1 MTTST
6 NVKTPLRVNLLNFSR
21 SQTQLIILIIVF
33 VFCLIAVPDFANSRT
48 LVNIL
53 KTVATSGIVGVG
65 LSVVI
70 IGGNLDLSV
79 GSVFSLMCVVAVKMQ
94 VTSVALALTVPFIV
108 AIGIGALNGFLITK
122 FRLNSIIVTLGTMSA
137 YAGAALLYSPT
148 VLSRPDTFYQ
158 QISNS
163 SLFGIPTY
171 VYIFFAIAAV
181 LQIILFKSKFGRSL
195 YFQGVNPTAS
205 EIAGMNRTRTT
216 IVSMIICSVCVAAA
230 AILQTSRVG
239 TGYPISGVGLEF
251 SALTAVL
258 LSGVSIKGGKGS
270 ALRTVIGVLMLQVIL
285 TSMILMDIKHDWQS
299 IVKGALILAALW
311 LDAKQQS
318 KQGLRRG

>member
-1 MTTST
+1 MRNITDEKNSIGSI
-6 NVKTPLRVNLLNFSR
+6 LLNLLR
-21 SQTQLIILIIVF
+21 TQTQLIILIIVF
-33 VFCLIAVPDFANSRT
+33 VFCAIAVPRFANNRT

-53 KTVATSGIVGVG
+53 KTVATSGIVCVG

-94 VTSVALALTVPFIV
+94 ITSVALGLTVPIIV
-108 AIGIGALNGFLITK
+108 AIGIGALNGYLITK

-137 YAGAALLYSPT
+137 YAGVALLYSPT
-148 VLSRPDTFYQ
+148 ILSRPGTFYQ
-158 QISNS
+158 KISNS
-163 SLFGIPTY
+163 ALFGIPTY
-171 VYIFFAIAAV
+171 VYIFFIIAAI
-181 LQIILFKSKFGRSL
+181 LQIVLFKTKFGRSL
-195 YFQGVNPTAS
+195 FFQGVNPEAA
-205 EIAGMNRTRTT
+205 EIAGINRTRTT
-216 IVSMIICSVCVAAA
+216 IISMIICSVCVAIA

-318 KQGLRRG
+318 GWDLRRR